1 MMQIYRIAHREYM
14 ENVKT
19 KGFWI
24 GILLFP
30 ILIWMMIEL
39 PKFLEERGI
48 PTRHLVIVDR
58 SEGLGEIARQRIT
71 LLNRQKTLGELQQH
85 IAKATEEPR
94 KEKMEEVDIDPDQLL
109 DQLEQGLDQLG
120 NPDLEIQPFKP
131 DQLVKIGDL
140 LPEQMLLNDLQ
151 WNNIKKLL
159 LSQLPDD
166 APEFIEP
173 PLRFKEVTLP
183 EGVSLTDG
191 DQQIEDA
198 LRPYL
203 RSEMMLKSNDEE
215 VELFGLL
222 IIPENALEPKARV
235 RFWSSNLADTD
246 LIDTVLDS
254 LSEEARQQ
262 EYDRRGIESK
272 AVAEV
277 ASMRVRSIKF
287 NPNKSEGDE
296 KVGIRDKIRQ
306 YAPIGF
312 VYMLWVAIF
321 TIAQMLLN
329 NTIEEKSNRLIE
341 VLLSSVTTTELLL
354 GKVFGVAAVG
364 VTMQCAWIGSLIGI
378 LRYKSGPSATWI
390 ADLIA
395 AVITPE
401 LLGGF
406 VFYFIAG
413 YFFYA
418 FLFAGI
424 GSICNTIKEAQN
436 FMSPL
441 MLLMM
446 VPLGTMTFIP
456 NDPNGAIATTLSW
469 IPPWTPFVMMNRMAA
484 SPPASEIYGTAIM
497 LLISVVVVF
506 WLSAKIFR
514 IGVLRSGQPP
524 KLLELF
530 RWLRGSHS

>member
-1 MMQIYRIAHREYM
+1 MIQVFRIAQREYM

-24 GILLFP
+24 GIIIFP

-39 PKFLEERGI
+39 PKFLEEQGI
-48 PTRHLVIVDR
+48 PTRHLIIVDR
-58 SEGLGEIARQRIT
+58 SDGSGDIARQRIT
-71 LLNRQKTLGELQQH
+71 LLNRQKILAGLQKH
-85 IAKATEEPR
+85 MADATKSQRE
-94 KEKMEEVDIDPDQLL
+94 EKMDEIDLDPDQLL
-109 DQLEQGLDQLG
+109 DQLEEGLERLG
-120 NPDLEIQPFKP
+120 NPDLEIQPFQP

-140 LPEQMLLNDLQ
+140 LPEQMLLDDTQ
-151 WNNIKKLL
+151 WRNLKKLL
-159 LSQLPDD
+159 LSQLPEDT
-166 APEFIEP
+166 PEFIEP
-173 PLRFKEVTLP
+173 PLRFQEVLLP
-183 EGVSLTDG
+183 DGYSLSNSDEE
-191 DQQIEDA
+191 IED
-198 LRPYL
+198 LMRPYL
-203 RSEMMLKSNDEE
+203 RSEKNLKFGEEE
-215 VELFGLL
+215 VELFALL
-222 IIPENALEPKARV
+222 IIPEDVLKTNTRV
-235 RFWSSNLADTD
+235 RFWSPNLADND
-246 LIDTVLDS
+246 LIDGILDS
-254 LSEEARQQ
+254 LSEEARQL
-262 EYDRRGIESK
+262 EYNRRGIESK
-272 AVAEV
+272 DVAEV
-277 ASMRVRSIKF
+277 ASMKVRSVKF
-287 NPNKSEGDE
+287 NPNKREGDE

-364 VTMQCAWIGSLIGI
+364 VTMQCAWIGSLIAI
-378 LRYKSGPSATWI
+378 LRYKAGPSATWI

-456 NDPNGAIATTLSW
+456 NDPNGAIATALSW

-484 SPPASEIYGTAIM
+484 SPPVSEIYGTAAL
-497 LLISVVVVF
+497 LLISVLVVF

-514 IGVLRSGQPP
+514 IGVLRTGQPP
-524 KLLELF
+524 KLMELF
-530 RWLRGSHS
+530 RWLRGTHS